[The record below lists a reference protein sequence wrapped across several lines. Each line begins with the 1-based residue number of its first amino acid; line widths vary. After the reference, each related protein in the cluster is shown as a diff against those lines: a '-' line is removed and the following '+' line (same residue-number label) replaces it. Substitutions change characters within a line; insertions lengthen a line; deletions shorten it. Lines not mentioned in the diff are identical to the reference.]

1 MTDPARM
8 RALQLRSPR
17 KFALVDVPAPSLPPG
32 AAEHLLI
39 RTERASICGSDIPFF
54 TGKKPGLAFPL
65 RPGAHAHECTG
76 RVVTSTSVD
85 FRSGDLVAAVPE
97 DDLGLAEYFVARAD
111 KVVLLPND
119 LVDCEEC
126 TFIQPLSTVLNA
138 VDRLGDVKGRTVA
151 VVGLGSIGLFF
162 CWVLRKRGA
171 GAILGIDPLQDRC
184 RVAEG
189 MGATSTLPRPAVEVV
204 RGRGVAPRG
213 WADPDICI
221 EAVGHQSQ
229 TLNDCIH
236 LVAEGGCVLAFGVP
250 DEPRYEIEFERF
262 FRKNARLV
270 AVVTPDWHRYLREAR
285 DLLTSTRQEL
295 APLATHRF
303 PILESERAFDLH
315 AERRDGILKAVLDAT
330 SWDSPGA

>member
-1 MTDPARM
+1 M

-17 KFALVDVPAPSLPPG
+17 QFTLVDVPAPSLAPG
-32 AAEHLLI
+32 TAEHLLV
-39 RTERASICGSDIPFF
+39 RTERASICGSDVPFF

-76 RVVTSTSVD
+76 KIVASTSAG
-85 FRSGDLVAAVPE
+85 FHPGDLVAAVPE
-97 DDLGLAEYFVARAD
+97 DDLGLAEYFVARAE
-111 KVVLLPND
+111 KAVLLPDD

-171 GAILGIDPLQDRC
+171 GAIVGIDPLPNRC
-184 RVAEG
+184 RTAEG
-189 MGATSTLPRPAVEVV
+189 MGATSTLPRPADEVV
-204 RGRGVAPRG
+204 RRLAAAPPG
-213 WADPDICI
+213 WVDPDICI

-250 DEPRYEIEFERF
+250 DVPTYEVEFERF

-270 AVVTPDWHRYLREAR
+270 AVVTPDWHKYLREAR
-285 DLLTSTRQEL
+285 DLLTSARQEL

-303 PILESERAFDLH
+303 PILESGRAFDRY
-315 AERRDGILKAVLDAT
+315 AERRNGILKAVLDAT